1 MNRECNPYSYIG
13 FIFLYSHRIFL
24 AYIIISF
31 AAQAL
36 WQFLDESRNAPIDIS
51 YLSAEIELTECQLK
65 QSLLNHSSIS
75 HELYDYTAVFR
86 DFEKFDRHLQ
96 KFTANAHR
104 LNNVHSLIPSQL
116 EAGSGVITKLWAES
130 MFALSNSFI
139 LNCIQNLGDARRA
152 MAGGQ
157 LYHGE

>member
-1 MNRECNPYSYIG
+1 MSRECNLYSYIG

-24 AYIIISF
+24 TYIIISF

-75 HELYDYTAVFR
+75 NEVYDYTAVFR
-86 DFEKFDRHLQ
+86 DFEKVRPSSSE
-96 KFTANAHR
+96 
-104 LNNVHSLIPSQL
+104 VHSQCSQTQQRPF
-116 EAGSGVITKLWAES
+116 SYTIST
-130 MFALSNSFI
+130 
-139 LNCIQNLGDARRA
+139 
-152 MAGGQ
+152 
-157 LYHGE
+157 